1 MRIAYLTT
9 SFVPSRAANS
19 VQVVKMAHALGRRG
33 HDVTLYAAYGDT
45 GIDPLAFYGV
55 APTFELARAMRPAGG
70 RLGAARYLASQVARL
85 HASPRADLYYGR
97 AARLLLAA
105 APFGRP
111 LAYEAHVLPSSAAR
125 RAVQRALF
133 ALPNFAR
140 LVCISDALRRDYLS
154 AFPGLDP
161 EQVLVAHDGSDPMA
175 LPAKAKRTLGRPD
188 ALQVGYVG
196 SIYRGRGVDTLV
208 ELADALPDVDFQ
220 VVGGAPDAVDEA
232 RHDAPDNVHFHGHQ
246 PHAELPAFYAQLD
259 VLTAPYRG
267 DRVAVHGGGGDIRR
281 WMSPLKVF
289 EYMSTGRAIVSA
301 DIPVLREVL
310 RDGENALLVPSDDL
324 SAWVDA
330 IATLR
335 DDPDRRAQ
343 LGAAALSDF
352 ETHYTWE
359 QRADAIAAIGSAS
372 ATATP

>member
-45 GIDPLAFYGV
+45 GIDPMAFYGV
-55 APTFELARAMRPAGG
+55 GATFELARTVRPAGG

-85 HASPRADLYYGR
+85 HTAPRADLYYGR

-105 APFGRP
+105 APLGRP
-111 LAYEAHVLPSSAAR
+111 LGYEAHVLPSSAGR
-125 RAVQRALF
+125 RAAQKALF
-133 ALPNFAR
+133 ALPNFAG
-140 LVCISDALRRDYLS
+140 LVCISDALRRDYLA
-154 AFPGLDP
+154 AFPRLDP
-161 EQVLVAHDGSDPMA
+161 QRVLVAHDGSDPLD
-175 LPAKAKRTLGRPD
+175 LPDNAPRTLGRPG

-196 SIYRGRGVDTLV
+196 SIYRGRGIDTLV
-208 ELADALPDVDFQ
+208 HLATALPDVDFQ
-220 VVGGAPDAVDEA
+220 VIGGAPDAVDDA
-232 RHDAPDNVHFHGHQ
+232 RQDAPSNMHFHGHQ

-310 RDGENALLVPSDDL
+310 RDGENAMLVPSDDL
-324 SAWVDA
+324 AAWVDA
-330 IATLR
+330 IAALR
-335 DDPDRRAQ
+335 DDPRRRAQ

-352 ETHYTWE
+352 LAHYTWE
-359 QRADAIAAIGSAS
+359 QRADAIAALASPAS
-372 ATATP
+372 ATP